1 MFSVKGANSQLQ
13 FFADGSD
20 SAALTVSGKF
30 SDDEGEEAEGAI
42 VEVSDSAVFGLNP
55 GVTLKDNSYS
65 AGWFCNQQ

>member
-20 SAALTVSGKF
+20 SPAALTVSGKF

-42 VEVSDSAVFGLNP
+42 VEVSDSGQCLA
-55 GVTLKDNSYS
+55 
-65 AGWFCNQQ
+65 